1 MSDLFRRQV
10 VENRRERLL
19 GVVSLNTPVATW
31 LVTGLF
37 VLIGVGIVALLA
49 FAPYDRSV
57 RVIGR
62 LVPEQGLVHVYALE
76 AGVVEEVKVRQGDD
90 VALGAPLVRIN
101 KERGLGDARGNTTA
115 MLSEIDKQEDELKK
129 RLELTVTRFKAEKA
143 ALETL
148 RANLEKELE
157 PLNQQR
163 ERQEQR
169 TKLMS
174 ARFEQTTTL
183 ATRGIVSQEENQRRQ
198 DELLAQQQ
206 VSDELGRLLLSNER
220 EISTIESRT
229 GLLQSEEELALA
241 DIRAQL
247 SSVRQRRVEAESQG
261 HVVIESP
268 LEGRVASV
276 QARLG
281 QTVVPESLQMILLP
295 KDSKLEAELFVPTRA
310 AGFIKSGQH
319 VNLLYDAFP
328 YQKFGAA
335 RGEVTQVSSA
345 IINPNELNIG
355 VKLEEPVYRVTVNI
369 NKQTI
374 DAYRQV
380 FQLQP
385 GMTLKADIVVEEVI
399 LWEMLFE
406 PLLAKFRKTYS

>member
-101 KERGLGDARGNTTA
+101 KERGLTDARGNTTA
-115 MLSEIDKQEDELKK
+115 MLAEIDKQEAELKK

-148 RANLEKELE
+148 RANLEKELG
-157 PLNQQR
+157 PLKQQR

-169 TKLMS
+169 TELMS
-174 ARFEQTTTL
+174 ARFAQTTTL

-247 SSVRQRRVEAESQG
+247 ASVRQRRVEAESQG

-310 AGFIKSGQH
+310 AGFIKPGQH

-374 DAYRQV
+374 DAYGQV

-385 GMTLKADIVVEEVI
+385 GMTLQADIVVEEVI

>member
-101 KERGLGDARGNTTA
+101 KERGLTDARGNTSA
-115 MLSEIDKQEDELKK
+115 MLEEIDKQEAELNK
-129 RLELTVTRFKAEKA
+129 RLELTVSRFKTEKA
-143 ALETL
+143 ALVTL
-148 RANLEKELE
+148 RANLAKELG
-157 PLNQQR
+157 PLKQQQ
-163 ERQEQR
+163 ERQVQR
-169 TKLMS
+169 TELMS
-174 ARFEQTTTL
+174 ARFAQTTTL

-241 DIRAQL
+241 GIRTQL
-247 SSVRQRRVEAESQG
+247 AAVRQRRVVGESQS

-310 AGFIKSGQH
+310 AGFIKPGQH
-319 VNLLYDAFP
+319 VN
-328 YQKFGAA
+328 
-335 RGEVTQVSSA
+335 
-345 IINPNELNIG
+345 
-355 VKLEEPVYRVTVNI
+355 
-369 NKQTI
+369 
-374 DAYRQV
+374 
-380 FQLQP
+380 
-385 GMTLKADIVVEEVI
+385 
-399 LWEMLFE
+399 
-406 PLLAKFRKTYS
+406 

>member
-31 LVTGLF
+31 LFTGIF
-37 VLIGVGIVALLA
+37 ILIGVGIVALLA

-76 AGVVEEVKVRQGDD
+76 AGVVEEVKVREGDN
-90 VALGAPLVRIN
+90 VAAGSPLIRLN
-101 KERGLGDARGNTTA
+101 KERGLKDARGNTSA
-115 MLSEIDKQEDELKK
+115 IIEEIDKQEA
-129 RLELTVTRFKAEKA
+129 ELTRRIELTQSRFKTERE
-143 ALETL
+143 ALVRL
-148 RANLEKELE
+148 RGNL
-157 PLNQQR
+157 QR
-163 ERQEQR
+163 ELGPLKQQQDRQTQR
-169 TKLMS
+169 TALMS
-174 ARFEQTTTL
+174 ARFAQTTTL
-183 ATRGIVSQEENQRRQ
+183 AGRGIVSQEENQRRQ

-206 VSDELGRLLLSNER
+206 VSDEIGRLILANER
-220 EISTIESRT
+220 EIGTIESRA

-247 SSVRQRRVEAESQG
+247 SGVRQRRVEAESQG
-261 HVVIESP
+261 HVVIDAP
-268 LEGRVASV
+268 VTGRVASV

-281 QTVVPESLQMILLP
+281 QSVGPESLQMILLP

-310 AGFIKSGQH
+310 AGFIRPGQH

-335 RGEVTQVSSA
+335 RGEVKQVSSA
-345 IINPNELNIG
+345 IINPSDLNIG
-355 VKLEEPVYRVTVNI
+355 VRMEEPVYRVIVDV

-374 DAYRQV
+374 NAYGQV
-380 FQLQP
+380 FYLQS
-385 GMTLKADIVVEEVI
+385 GMTLQADIVVERVI
-399 LWEMLFE
+399 LWELLFE
-406 PLLAKFRKTYS
+406 PLLARIRKTYS